1 MVFFG
6 CVFKLLLV
14 QVVKMILYINILILY
29 IWMYFS
35 NLYIISYFLTV
46 YERNSQ
52 SIHQKFSRFSHHFQD
67 VSLNQQTTCLHRF
80 YCDTSNRF
88 GKYSHPHYTAI
99 DISPLCR
106 TYQFS
111 TLARKTLI
119 LCLNVINTRAH
130 TSRYTHMIR
139 ACNPSLSW
147 RNECA
152 QIPVESVNI
161 SNDWRNKCKFNA
173 HNFA

>member
-6 CVFKLLLV
+6 CVFKILLV
-14 QVVKMILYINILILY
+14 QVLQMILYINI
-29 IWMYFS
+29 MY
-35 NLYIISYFLTV
+35 YIIYLDVFFQFLYYLV
-46 YERNSQ
+46 FLNSLR
-52 SIHQKFSRFSHHFQD
+52 ILQKFSRFSHHFQD
-67 VSLNQQTTCLHRF
+67 FSLNQQTTCLHRF

-152 QIPVESVNI
+152 QIPVESVNT